1 MLPQR
6 NFEQSKSIG
15 NALGRRSMSSTIAGK
30 GALCAAL
37 GWTRPRL
44 ELRIESDPNFPIKRR
59 GRLNG
64 TGVNAWEF
72 DIEAVKAYLGGYANA
87 PGDSSQPAEG
97 EALRNNAE
105 AAGGAFDVRERSARQ
120 RRESAQAGLLE
131 NKLLRQNA
139 ALIDRADLE
148 AIMATFTQHI
158 EAGIEGLPAMIAE
171 RLGLDDE
178 QLENI
183 RPLTDDLTAK
193 MRADLRPLFRAS
205 TEFA

>member
-1 MLPQR
+1 
-6 NFEQSKSIG
+6 
-15 NALGRRSMSSTIAGK
+15 MSSTIAGK

-44 ELRIESDPNFPIKRR
+44 ELRLESDPNFPIKRR

-87 PGDSSQPAEG
+87 SGGSPGDSSQPAEG

-120 RRESAQAGLLE
+120 RRESAQAELLE

-139 ALIDRADLE
+139 AFVERDDLE
-148 AIMATFTQHI
+148 AVMATMTQHI

-183 RPLTDDLTAK
+183 RPLTDELTAK